1 MANGL
6 QSFVYREIRELRSEG
21 VAVILL
27 PTRIGSGPYQ
37 PSLDWPVV
45 RATFLK
51 VIAAHL
57 RFIIRDS
64 LRYWRVLIEAIRMG
78 ALIDFLVAV
87 FFASVVKGQ
96 DVRLIHCH
104 FGDHKLFIGYFSG
117 KLSGVP

>member
-1 MANGL
+1 MSTKSSGGSSRAEKTLTVAYVVSMANGL

-87 FFASVVKGQ
+87 FFASV
-96 DVRLIHCH
+96 
-104 FGDHKLFIGYFSG
+104 
-117 KLSGVP
+117 